1 MSGKNMAAMT
11 DLSRQGT
18 AAGLSV
24 VFPDGVD
31 QVWDGARLLHDR
43 TEVDD
48 SSFIQAVVSSM
59 QSRGVNEER
68 GLFLVG
74 MSNGAHFAEYVARN
88 AVLDL
93 DGLVLVAGTT
103 SQATRVATPQPRR
116 PVGLLC
122 FEGTADPV
130 IPYEGG
136 TIGSRGLIGW
146 LSTRRAKRLGLP
158 PQSRVAIGVLDLL
171 KDWRATNGLGDGSV
185 DDTFRED
192 RSGIRTVRRTWESPT
207 GPPITLY
214 EVGGG
219 GHTWPG
225 GPRFLPRRLIGGTAQ
240 SLDATALIV
249 EWASRIARSKGATL

>member
-11 DLSRQGT
+11 DLGRQGP
-18 AAGLSV
+18 AAGVSV

-31 QVWDGARLLHDR
+31 QVWDGARLLQDR
-43 TEVDD
+43 PEVDD
-48 SSFIQAVVSSM
+48 SSFIQAVVATM
-59 QSRGVNEER
+59 RSRGVTEER

-103 SQATRVATPQPRR
+103 SSATRAATPQPRL
-116 PVGLLC
+116 PVALLC

-130 IPYEGG
+130 IPYGG
-136 TIGSRGLIGW
+136 GATGGRGLIGW
-146 LSTRRAKRLGLP
+146 VSTRRAKRLGLP
-158 PQSRVAIGVLDLL
+158 PQTRVAIGVLDLL
-171 KDWRATNGLGDGSV
+171 EDWRAVNGLVDESA
-185 DDTFRED
+185 DDTLGED
-192 RSGIRTVRRTWESPT
+192 RAGIRTVRRTWESPT

-225 GPRFLPRRLIGGTAQ
+225 GPLFLPRCLIGRTSQ

-249 EWASRIARSKGATL
+249 AWASRIARSKDASL